1 MEKDLLNKSEFKI
14 VCEAMQVSPGEIEH
28 IVMLKKGMTNRSFTF
43 ECQGTKYI
51 VRIPGAGTS
60 RLINRRQET
69 EVYQII
75 ADKQIC
81 DKIIYI
87 NPENGYKITEFWE
100 NARVCNPQDDN
111 DVRKC
116 MNLLR
121 NFHTMSLKVPHT
133 FDIFEQINFY
143 ESLWDGVPSCYPDY
157 QETKS
162 LVLSLKSYIES
173 FKNEKVLTHIDAVPD
188 NFLFIQKENGRDE
201 VRLIDWEYAGMQ
213 DPHVDLAMFCI
224 YSLYDRPQVDR
235 LIDFYFQGNCSSEIR
250 MKIYCYISASGL
262 LWSNWSEYKER
273 SGVHFSEYS
282 LRQYQYAKEYYQIV
296 HQKLL

>member
-1 MEKDLLNKSEFKI
+1 MNKDLLEKAELQT
-14 VCEAMQVSPGEIEH
+14 VCEVLQVSPKEIKH
-28 IVMLKKGMTNRSFTF
+28 IAMIKKGMTNRSFTF

-60 RLINRRQET
+60 QLINRRQET

-81 DKIIYI
+81 DKILYI

-100 NARVCNPQDDN
+100 GARVCNPQDDN

-116 MNLLR
+116 MDMLR
-121 NFHTMSLKVPHT
+121 NFHTMSLKVQHR
-133 FDIFEQINFY
+133 FDIFEQIIFY
-143 ESLWDGVPSCYPDY
+143 ESLWSGTPSCYPDY
-157 QETKS
+157 EQTKS
-162 LVLSLKSYIES
+162 FVLSLKPYIES
-173 FKNEKVLTHIDAVPD
+173 FQVEKVLTHIDAVPD
-188 NFLFIQKENGRDE
+188 NFLFIKTENGRE
-201 VRLIDWEYAGMQ
+201 ELRLIDWEYAGMQ

-224 YSLYDRPQVDR
+224 YSLYNREQIDR
-235 LIDFYFQGNCSSEIR
+235 LIDFYFQGDCSSDTRI
-250 MKIYCYISASGL
+250 KIYSYISASGL
-262 LWSNWSEYKER
+262 LWSNWSEYKKK

-282 LRQYQYAKEYYQIV
+282 QRQYQYAREYYQIV

>member
-1 MEKDLLNKSEFKI
+1 MEKDLLNKVEFKR
-14 VCEAMQVSPGEIEH
+14 VCEAMQVSRKEIEH
-28 IVMLKKGMTNRSFTF
+28 IVIMKKGMTNRSFTF
-43 ECQGTKYI
+43 ECQGTKYM

-60 RLINRRQET
+60 QLINRRQEMD
-69 EVYQII
+69 VYQVITG
-75 ADKQIC
+75 KQIC

-100 NARVCNPQDDN
+100 NARVCNPWDDN
-111 DVRKC
+111 DVRTC
-116 MNLLR
+116 MDMLR
-121 NFHTMSLKVPHT
+121 NFHTLSLKVRHT

-143 ESLWDGVPSCYPDY
+143 ESLWNGTPSCYPDY
-157 QETKS
+157 EQTKS
-162 LVLSLKSYIES
+162 FVLSLKPYIEC
-173 FKNEKVLTHIDAVPD
+173 FKVEKVLTHIDAVPD
-188 NFLFIQKENGRDE
+188 NFLFIQNENGGE
-201 VRLIDWEYAGMQ
+201 ELRLIDWEYAGMQ

-224 YSLYDRPQVDR
+224 YSLYDRQQIDR
-235 LIDFYFQGNCSSEIR
+235 LIDLYFQGQCSSETR

-262 LWSNWSEYKER
+262 LWSNWSEYKKK